1 MKKNDTKTES
11 WSIEDL
17 VNAITD
23 TTNKNKIVIPKF
35 QRNLVWSG
43 KQKKEFIDSIKK
55 GFPVGALLLFK
66 TETEKDITKFNL
78 IDGLQRT
85 TTLKQY
91 SEAPT
96 DKLFFDGKN
105 IDEDLLKKLLFL
117 IDKPDLDESSLSSSI
132 VEWVTG
138 LKGFEESKGFSS
150 ADLTTYLNKTLDL
163 DMDLDSF
170 NKFREEAVSFVE
182 DIKNDSNISS
192 FNIPLLIYSGPV
204 DNLPL
209 IFERLNSKGTQLN
222 KYQIYAAAWTDEP
235 FEISNTRII
244 AKIKAKYESLISE
257 GYEVDN
263 FDPDN
268 FNTSKFSCF
277 EYIFGFGKLLCEE
290 YPLLFSGN
298 AKEEKEDSI
307 GFNIVNLCL
316 GKPFSEMKTLPQ
328 DFAKYDTVQLESSII
343 DAIEFVNNALKA
355 QLGLKMNN
363 KKDIP
368 IVHTEMQIVSI
379 VGKVFHSKYDKDLN
393 IKSSWN
399 EKKDKLKENLKYHY
413 LYDILK
419 ESWKGSGD
427 TRAYRL
433 VKEDYYEI
441 PITKQQWLNIFEEW
455 LNSELQK
462 REKKRIAIKTQSIL
476 FLKYLYVKV
485 LLAEHQTSDLQ
496 FDMEHIVPVEKLKSI
511 AGEDGI
517 PISAFPNLCLLD
529 KSLNAK
535 KQSKTFYEF
544 IETSV
549 ENAELTEAQAA
560 KNLEKIE
567 AYSFTEKG
575 DLEFVTTKD
584 KFTPEN
590 YEDFLK
596 KRHEI
601 LVNKFLDLYD
611 IV

>member
-11 WSIEDL
+11 WSVEEL

-105 IDEDLLKKLLFL
+105 IDEELLKKLLNL
-117 IDKPDLDESSLSSSI
+117 INKPDLDESSLSSSI
-132 VEWVTG
+132 VAWVTS

-150 ADLTTYLNKTLDL
+150 ADLTTYLNETLDL
-163 DMDLDSF
+163 NMDLESF
-170 NKFREEAVSFVE
+170 NKFREEAVLFVE

-235 FEISNTRII
+235 FEISNTKII

-328 DFAKYDTVQLESSII
+328 DFANYDTVKLENCIL

-363 KKDIP
+363 KKDVS
-368 IVHTEMQIVSI
+368 IVHTEMQIVSM
-379 VGKVFHSKYDKDLN
+379 VGKVFHSKYDAHLN
-393 IKSSWN
+393 IKSSWDN
-399 EKKDKLKENLKYHY
+399 KKDKLKENLKYHY

-433 VKEDYYEI
+433 AKDDYYEN
-441 PITKQQWLNIFEEW
+441 PITKQQWVNIFEEW
-455 LNSELQK
+455 LNTELQK
-462 REKKRIAIKTQSIL
+462 REKKRIAIKSQSVL

-511 AGEDGI
+511 AGEEGI

-535 KQSKTFYEF
+535 KQSKTFYEYLNNLV
-544 IETSV
+544 EKGEWTKDQAEKSV
-549 ENAELTEAQAA
+549 
-560 KNLEKIE
+560 EKIE
-567 AYSFTEKG
+567 TYSFTTAD
-575 DLEFVTTKD
+575 DLKFVTSD
-584 KFTPEN
+584 DGFTPEN
-590 YEDFLK
+590 YESFLK
-596 KRHEI
+596 ARYEVLIDKFFNLYEI
-601 LVNKFLDLYD
+601 T
-611 IV
+611 